1 MEKGEEVEEKVET
14 EESDANVMWTDE
26 EEKEVEVVPE
36 EESKEEDKEVEEM
49 WGLEGEEK
57 GGEGGV

>member
-26 EEKEVEVVPE
+26 GEKEVEVVPE
-36 EESKEEDKEVEEM
+36 EELKEEDKEVEEM